1 MPSPRC
7 ARVPRAVLAGASLWL
22 CLLAP
27 PPGPAAAD
35 LDRTEAEARLK
46 DVLEE
51 IGRLQSRLEAS
62 RGEHSREQDRLKRLD
77 LQIQDSDRQLRDL
90 AAQRRAH
97 EQELAALENQRKE
110 YLASLEQRMD
120 RLAEQLRGAYR
131 SGRQSRMKLVL
142 NQDDPALLGRM
153 MAYYDYFSRAQ
164 LRQIS
169 LLREAL
175 STLEAM
181 QHTIDRELARLAELT
196 RDQQELL
203 VDLGAQRQERQVLL
217 AKLAEEI
224 GGEEARLRELERNR
238 QDLEAL
244 IERLTDVL
252 ADIPADLGSHLGVA
266 SQKGRLPMPVQGAV
280 EHAFGQ
286 GRSGGLHWQGWL
298 IGAQPGAEVIA
309 IAYGRVAFAD
319 WLRGYGLL
327 LIVDHGQGFMSLYGH
342 NESLLQEVGAW
353 VEPGEVVSVV
363 GENPGSGQGLYF
375 ELRKDGKAIDPAAW
389 LAR

>member
-7 ARVPRAVLAGASLWL
+7 ARFPRAVLAGASLWL